1 MAQATETQINTMLKL
16 LEDTESSID
25 QVLLEAVFMDLED
38 REIVGSLPAEWV
50 QACITYLSEEQK
62 AQEED

>member
-1 MAQATETQINTMLKL
+1 MAQATEAQINTMLKL

-38 REIVGSLPAEWV
+38 RQVVESLSAEWV
-50 QACITYLSEEQK
+50 QACITYLGEEQK

>member
-1 MAQATETQINTMLKL
+1 MAQATEAQINTMLKL

-38 REIVGSLPAEWV
+38 RQVVESLPAEWV
-50 QACITYLSEEQK
+50 QACITYLGEEQK